1 MRKSIKTILAALALA
16 MPLVLTSCE
25 GTLDDIFGE
34 WDRPSG
40 NANSGSNTPGET
52 IVKYKAYNSESGT
65 FEEKQITV
73 FTLITSSTTTLEAG
87 TYVVEGN
94 VTIDGN
100 VIIGGEIEL
109 VLSDGATL
117 TINGDFNSGGDSSA
131 KIYGQ
136 SSGTGKLIINT
147 TTDELSSINLNDLVM
162 NGGEIEVN
170 CTGNKGYGINTGGDF
185 YMYGGKITATATKRA
200 INIQSGCKFYMV
212 GGEVN
217 VTGTS
222 YTETGGAVRGGW
234 GINGEINMSGGT
246 FTAHGG
252 DSGAYDATTGCEG
265 GLGINGNISISGG
278 TLSTYGGKGG
288 PGTTTRGPGGCGA
301 AATLTYSGGN
311 VISIGGE
318 YGTGS
323 GSNGNGQCLNQ
334 IINNTGATL
343 QYDYCSLP
351 VNWATATTGSIPGGS
366 NTVLGTTQ
374 HAARI
379 PHE

>member
-1 MRKSIKTILAALALA
+1 MRKNFLRLLEGVLFSLPMLFASCGNGDNAL
-16 MPLVLTSCE
+16 E
-25 GTLDDIFGE
+25 EIINGGG
-34 WDRPSG
+34 SG
-40 NANSGSNTPGET
+40 GGLGET
-52 IVKYKAYNSESGT
+52 IVKYKAYNSESGS

-73 FTLITSSTTTLEAG
+73 FTLITSSSTTLEAG

-109 VLSDGATL
+109 ILSDGATL
-117 TINGDFNSGGDSSA
+117 TINGDFSSGGDSSA

-136 SSGTGKLIINT
+136 SSGTGKLIVNT
-147 TTDELSSINLNDLVM
+147 TTDELSSINLKDLVM

-170 CTGNKGYGINTGGDF
+170 CTGNETYGINTGGDF

-234 GINGEINMSGGT
+234 GINGEISMTGGT
-246 FTAHGG
+246 FTAQGG

-265 GLGINGNISISGG
+265 GVGINGNISINGG

-288 PGTTTRGPGGCGA
+288 PGSTTNGPGGYGA
-301 AATLTYSGGN
+301 CATVTYSGGK

-334 IINNTGATL
+334 IVNETGVAL

-351 VNWATATTGSIPGGS
+351 MNWASAANAAIPAGSHV
-366 NTVLGTTQ
+366 VLGTEQ